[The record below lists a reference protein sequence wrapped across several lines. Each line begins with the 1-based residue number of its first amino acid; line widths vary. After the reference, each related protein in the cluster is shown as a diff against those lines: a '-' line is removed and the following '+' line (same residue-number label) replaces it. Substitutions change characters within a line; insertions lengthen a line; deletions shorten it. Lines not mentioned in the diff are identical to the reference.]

1 MITGK
6 KVLITGGAGFI
17 GTHAAQ
23 LLAADNDVTLL
34 DLNLGGPLRFSPLA
48 SDPKVRKLEGDVRD
62 PEPLRAEVARCDV
75 LLHFASLVGV
85 QWVIEHAR
93 DTLDT
98 ILLGT
103 RNVLEAA
110 RANPRLERLVYISTS
125 EVYGNIIDA
134 TEGASASVGTAND
147 ARLSYASAKLVG
159 EHLVWAY
166 HRDFG
171 IPTVILRPFNI
182 FGPLRLTANAVGIFA
197 VRALAGREIRLHG
210 DGSQLRSWC
219 YVEDFIAAL
228 MACLDKPAAVGQDFN
243 IGNPVTASTIYDLAE
258 RIVRLTGSRSQIAR
272 TPYTFSDIGVR
283 APNSSKARELLGYV
297 PRFDLDAGL
306 KPTIEWHGRHLEAF
320 QHWL

>member
-1 MITGK
+1 MVTGK

-17 GTHAAQ
+17 GTHTAE
-23 LLAADNDVTLL
+23 LLAADNEVTLFDL
-34 DLNLGGPLRFSPLA
+34 DLGGPLRFSPLA
-48 SDPKVRKLEGDVRD
+48 ADPKVRKVVGDVRD
-62 PEPLRAEVARCDV
+62 PEALASEVARCDL

-93 DTLDT
+93 DTIDT

-110 RANPRLERLVYISTS
+110 KANPNLERLIYISTS

-134 TEGASASVGTAND
+134 TEGAAASVGTAND
-147 ARLSYASAKLVG
+147 ARLSYASAKLAG

-166 HRDFG
+166 HRDFRL
-171 IPTVILRPFNI
+171 PTVILRPFNI
-182 FGPLRLTANAVGIFA
+182 FGPRRLTANAVGIFA
-197 VRALAGREIRLHG
+197 VRALAGHDIRLHG

-219 YVEDFIAAL
+219 YVEDFISAL
-228 MACLDKPAAVGQDFN
+228 GACLDKPAAVGQDFN
-243 IGNPVTASTIYDLAE
+243 IGNPVTATTIYDLAE

-297 PRFDLDAGL
+297 PRYDLDAGL
-306 KPTIEWHGRHLEAF
+306 TPTIEWHGRHLDALK
-320 QHWL
+320 HWL